1 MFVSLF
7 CLLLP
12 YLTYPNVRRE
22 NGTLNWVSKS
32 TTKYS
37 EWYDDSCCY
46 YEYYY
51 NGYYF
56 HGLCV

>member
-22 NGTLNWVSKS
+22 NGTLKWISKS
-32 TTKYS
+32 TAKYS
-37 EWYDDSCCY
+37 EWYDDS
-46 YEYYY
+46 
-51 NGYYF
+51 
-56 HGLCV
+56 